1 MRVLT
6 MRFSHP
12 RGPSGRSS
20 ERNDGGA
27 VATFAPTARAPRL
40 DEWMSRGVISHR
52 VAKCAGTHAV
62 NHDGLVQAG
71 ERSIV
76 QVAIEHFQ
84 RLLDCR
90 AAQIQRRGDGSRSFE
105 LET

>member
-12 RGPSGRSS
+12 RGRSGRPS

-27 VATFAPTARAPRL
+27 VATFAPTTSPPRL
-40 DEWMSRGVISHR
+40 DEWMSRGVISYR
-52 VAKCAGTHAV
+52 VAKCAGTHAM

-71 ERSIV
+71 KRSIV
-76 QVAIEHFQ
+76 QVAIERFQ
-84 RLLDCR
+84 RLLDCG
-90 AAQIQRRGDGSRSFE
+90 AAQIQRRGNGSRSFE